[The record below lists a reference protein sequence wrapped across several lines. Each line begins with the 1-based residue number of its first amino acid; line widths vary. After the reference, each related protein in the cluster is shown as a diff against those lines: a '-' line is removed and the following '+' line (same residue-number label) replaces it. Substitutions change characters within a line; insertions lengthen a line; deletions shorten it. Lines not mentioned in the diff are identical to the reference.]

1 MKNSAFLNF
10 LFLLVFK
17 HRAKHV
23 AIFLISVVIVWLL
36 ASVMFI
42 NASIKKDALL
52 VLKTQPDFVVQKLV
66 GGKTGP
72 IKLELI
78 DKISELKGVN
88 STVAR
93 VYGRYFLPDNK
104 HYFSIV
110 GVDFFDEILNKNL
123 KKLSDKLDI
132 KEFLQKPNMI
142 VGDGVKAYMKK
153 RYYEKDFN
161 FRLPNGEMKKVYIY
175 DTLPKSSNLVG
186 NDMIILDIE
195 NAKEILGIDDDKA
208 TDIVLDVPND
218 AERENI
224 KLKLLSLN
232 FDTRV
237 ISKDELKEE
246 YENFFNYKSGL
257 FLLLFIIV
265 FVTFML
271 ILYQRY
277 SMINSSDKKEIA
289 ILRSVGWSIKDV
301 LKLKVSETLIVGLFA
316 FVLGI
321 LLAYIYVFI
330 LNAPLLRNIFL
341 GFNNLENSVTFTP
354 IFDFGLLSSL
364 FLFFIVPFIASVLI
378 PVWKIAITDPNE
390 AMK

>member
-1 MKNSAFLNF
+1 
-10 LFLLVFK
+10 
-17 HRAKHV
+17 
-23 AIFLISVVIVWLL
+23 
-36 ASVMFI
+36 MFI
-42 NASIKKDALL
+42 NASIKKDALAT
-52 VLKTQPDFVVQKLV
+52 LKAQPDFVVQKLV
-66 GGKTGP
+66 GGKTAP
-72 IKLELI
+72 VKLDLV
-78 DKISELKGVN
+78 DVFSELRGVS
-88 STVAR
+88 STVPR
-93 VYGRYFLPDNK
+93 VYGRYFMPDNK

-110 GVDFFDEILNKNL
+110 GVDFFDEVLNKNL
-123 KKLSDKLDI
+123 KKLSEKLDI

-153 RYYEKDFN
+153 NYYEKDFN
-161 FRLPNGEMKKVYIY
+161 FRIPNGEMKKVYIY
-175 DTLPKSSNLVG
+175 DTLPKNSNLAG
-186 NDMIILDIE
+186 NDLIIMDIE

-321 LLAYIYVFI
+321 LSAYVYVFI

-341 GFNNLENSVTFTP
+341 GFNNLENSATFTP
-354 IFDFGLLSSL
+354 VFDFGLLSSL
-364 FLFFIVPFIASVLI
+364 FLFFIVPFAASVLI

>member
-1 MKNSAFLNF
+1 MQNNAFLNF

-17 HRAKHV
+17 HRGKHI
-23 AIFLISVVIVWLL
+23 AIFIISVIIVWLL
-36 ASVMFI
+36 SSMLFI
-42 NASIKKDALL
+42 NASIKKDAMLT
-52 VLKTQPDFVVQKLV
+52 LKAQPDFVVQKLV
-66 GGKTGP
+66 GGKSSP
-72 IKLELI
+72 IDLNLVEEFSKLR
-78 DKISELKGVN
+78 GV
-88 STVAR
+88 SSVVPR
-93 VYGRYFLPDNK
+93 VYGRYFTPDEK

-110 GVDFFDEILNKNL
+110 GVDFFDDILNENL
-123 KKLSDKLDI
+123 KKLSEKLDI
-132 KEFLQKPNMI
+132 KEFLAKQNMI
-142 VGDGVKAYMKK
+142 VGNGVKAYMHDN
-153 RYYEKDFN
+153 YYEKDFN
-161 FRLPNGEMKKVYIY
+161 FRLPNGEMKKVFIY
-175 DTLPKSSNLVG
+175 DSLPKSSSLVG
-186 NDMIILDIE
+186 NDLIIMDIE
-195 NAKEILGIDDDKA
+195 NAKEILGIDEDKT
-208 TDIVLDVPND
+208 TDIVLNVPND
-218 AERENI
+218 AERDNV

-237 ISKDELKEE
+237 ISKDEIKEE

-265 FVTFML
+265 FFTFML

-301 LKLKVSETLIVGLFA
+301 LKLKVSETLTVGLFA
-316 FVLGI
+316 FVFGV

-341 GFNNLENSVTFTP
+341 GFNNLENSTSFTP
-354 IFDFGLLSSL
+354 VFDFGLLSSL
-364 FLFFIVPFIASVLI
+364 FLFFIVPFVASVLI